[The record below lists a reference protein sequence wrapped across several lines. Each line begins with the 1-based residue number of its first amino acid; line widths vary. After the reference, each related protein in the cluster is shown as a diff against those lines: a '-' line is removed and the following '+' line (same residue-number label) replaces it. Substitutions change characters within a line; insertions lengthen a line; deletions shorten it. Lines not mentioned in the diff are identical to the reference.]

1 MRESALEARIHRIIE
16 PAIEGM
22 GYALVRVK
30 LYSDQSGQALQ
41 IMAENPETGRIS
53 LDECTLIS
61 RNISP
66 LLDVED
72 PLASA
77 YRLEVSSPG
86 IDRPLTRATD
96 FMRFTGFEAKVELD
110 VPAASGQKRFQ
121 GIIKNANENNIVL
134 ANPDGNCIE
143 MPIENIAN
151 AKLVM
156 SDALLAATKEKLP
169 VIELTEGAM

>member
-1 MRESALEARIHRIIE
+1 MRESALEARIHKIIE
-16 PAIEGM
+16 PAIEAM
-22 GYALVRVK
+22 GYALVRVR
-30 LYSDQSGQALQ
+30 LYNDQSGQALQ
-41 IMAENPETGRIS
+41 VMAENPETGRIS

-86 IDRPLTRATD
+86 IDRPLTRTED
-96 FMRFTGFEAKVELD
+96 FIRFQGFEAKVELET
-110 VPAASGQKRFQ
+110 PSETGQKRFQ
-121 GIIKNANENNIVL
+121 GIIKSANENNIVL
-134 ANPDGNCIE
+134 ANPDGACIE

-156 SDALLAATKEKLP
+156 NDELLAATKERLP
-169 VIELTEGAM
+169 VIEMTEGAI